1 MRQQLATC
9 QIFPLLQIYICRIHT
24 TRNMCIAL
32 KDHVA
37 RVEATIE
44 QGNNNY

>member
-1 MRQQLATC
+1 M
-9 QIFPLLQIYICRIHT
+9 HT

-44 QGNNNY
+44 QGDDYYIMIVIFD